1 MEQTKEEIEICYD
14 MRTKKGDRLRSL
26 GKEYILVAEG
36 LEVMDANQMIS
47 MNETAAFLWEA
58 VEDKAFDAETLAR
71 LLVAEYGI
79 EKETAQKD
87 VTPLLQT
94 WKEAGIIVD

>member
-1 MEQTKEEIEICYD
+1 
-14 MRTKKGDRLRSL
+14 MRQL

-58 VEDKAFDAETLAR
+58 VEGKTFDTEALAK
-71 LLVAEYGI
+71 LLVDEYDISMEVAE
-79 EKETAQKD
+79 KD
-87 VTPLLQT
+87 VTALLQT
-94 WKEAGIIVD
+94 WNKAGVIED